1 MRRIALGLALA
12 SLLGTAAE
20 ADPPGYS
27 PGRSY
32 GGVYGSG
39 HPICILTY
47 QIKDTRTPDTHTIL
61 FRMNDGTVWKNTL
74 VNDCNG
80 LVYSNGFV
88 YMPAPPNVI
97 CENLQLIRVRRTQS
111 VCKLGAF
118 TRYTP
123 PPKDKPT
130 L

>member
-1 MRRIALGLALA
+1 MTRIALGLALA
-12 SLLGTAAE
+12 AFLGAAAQ
-20 ADPPGYS
+20 ADPPGY
-27 PGRSY
+27 PQNGTY
-32 GGVYGSG
+32 GGVYGKG

-47 QIKDTRTPDTHTIL
+47 QIKDVRTPDSRTLL
-61 FRMNDGTVWKNTL
+61 FRMNDGTVWKNSL

-80 LVYSNGFV
+80 LTYSNGFV
-88 YMPAPPNVI
+88 YIPTPPNVI

-123 PPKDKPT
+123 PSKTKSN